1 MAAQLLDRLVIVVP
15 HHAVLRMESGQLRA
29 VVEQRLVRDQY
40 PERLSEEVRLQEHRP
55 RLHAG
60 LAVHSEE
67 PEPFPVVE
75 THHHA
80 VRLAAFPWM
89 PPPLGTVSPVLFL
102 VLVHITMDLV
112 VSRHKR
118 SFGNRTAGG
127 NRLPDFGEEALPVR
141 GQGRFGSNPK
151 PFGVTQRT
159 PCCVFEDTK
168 IRGKR
173 IGDRPAITHL

>member
-1 MAAQLLDRLVIVVP
+1 
-15 HHAVLRMESGQLRA
+15 MESGQLRA

-141 GQGRFGSNPK
+141 GKVVS
-151 PFGVTQRT
+151 GVTRN
-159 PCCVFEDTK
+159 PLSYSKDT
-168 IRGKR
+168 
-173 IGDRPAITHL
+173 LLCL